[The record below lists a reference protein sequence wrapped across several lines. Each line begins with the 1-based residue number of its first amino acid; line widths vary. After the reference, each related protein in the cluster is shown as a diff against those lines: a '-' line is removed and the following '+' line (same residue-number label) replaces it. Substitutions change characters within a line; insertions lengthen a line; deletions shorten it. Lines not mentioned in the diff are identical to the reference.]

1 MPIKLVAYE
10 YIHGILSPEVRVGAE
25 LNKLFSIR
33 ETELL
38 KAG

>member
-1 MPIKLVAYE
+1 MSIKLVSSE
-10 YIHGILSPEVRVGAE
+10 YIHGILSPEFRIGAE